1 MPLTCLDAALR
12 YAKRGWK
19 VFPLDGKH
27 PFRGTSGYLDATT
40 DRKQIRA
47 WWKKWPDANVGI
59 ACSSEHGPIVVDID
73 EPDEAAG
80 EVDGHELIDSLALPI
95 TRSAT
100 SRNKKRIHLYFDARL
115 DGAKVPRT
123 VRLRHDGKKYAVD
136 VLGDG
141 GYVVAPPSIHP
152 DTHRRY
158 KWTLREKMARFPDSI
173 FELVQ
178 ERKNGKRKEQA
189 PPLPK
194 IIGEGERDQ
203 MLTSLAGSMRRRNA
217 SPEAIL
223 AALREMNET
232 NVDPPLPDRQLQKIA
247 NSIGKKEPQ
256 AFTEHLT
263 DLGNARRFIERNH
276 TRVRAVMTYQR
287 PWMVWTD
294 ARWQPDETGD
304 VERMAKATVRN
315 IYQEASALED
325 DEERDRMLAH
335 AFKSESAG
343 SIRALMQLAATEP
356 ELSTTPDDY
365 DANPWLLNM
374 PNGTLDLRSGT
385 MRKHRR
391 EDLITRLVPVSYDPK
406 AKAPRWELFLSQVFN
421 DDHELI
427 EFTQRAVGYSLTGD
441 TREQC
446 LFFCYG
452 QGSNGKSTFL
462 ETLRALMG
470 DYARQSD
477 FASFMSRNNDGPRT
491 DLARIRGARLV
502 TASEADEDK
511 SFDSRTVKMLT
522 GSDTIVARQ
531 LYEREKEFT
540 PQHKLWLAA
549 NHKPVVKEQTE
560 GFWRRIRLIPFTVA
574 FRKDQRDKQL
584 PKKLLKE
591 LPGILNWAIAGCQSW
606 REHGLLEP
614 EAVRRAT
621 RSYREENDV
630 LGEFLAASCSIITD
644 AWTPTPMLYRAF
656 VEWWQDTR
664 GPRSQPVSMRWFGR
678 MLSERPEFTPAKRKH
693 LRGWRGISLKHS
705 INN

>member
-12 YAKRGWK
+12 YAKRGWA

-27 PFRGTSGYLDATT
+27 PFRGTRGYLDATT
-40 DRKQIRA
+40 DRKAIRA
-47 WWKKWPDANVGI
+47 WWRKWPDANVGI
-59 ACSSEHGPIVVDID
+59 ACSSEHGPIVVD
-73 EPDEAAG
+73 
-80 EVDGHELIDSLALPI
+80 VDGPSGHKLVEELALPI
-95 TRSAT
+95 TRSAHSGST
-100 SRNKKRIHLYFDARL
+100 KKAHLYFDPRL
-115 DGAKVPRT
+115 DGAAVPR
-123 VRLRHDGKKYAVD
+123 VIRLRQGSVKYEVD

-141 GYVVAPPSIHP
+141 GYVVAPPSVHP
-152 DTHRRY
+152 ETGRRY

-178 ERKNGKRKEQA
+178 QRVNGKKKEA
-189 PPLPK
+189 AAPLPK

-203 MLTSLAGSMRRRNA
+203 LLTSLAGSMRRRNA
-217 SPEAIL
+217 SEGAIL
-223 AALREMNET
+223 AALRETNET
-232 NVDPPLPDRQLQKIA
+232 QVDPPLPDKQLIKIA
-247 NSIGKKEPQ
+247 RSISKKEP
-256 AFTEHLT
+256 AVFSEHLT

-276 TRVRAVMTYQR
+276 VRVRAVMTYQR
-287 PWMVWTD
+287 PWMVWTGT
-294 ARWQPDETGD
+294 RWQPDETGD
-304 VERMAKATVRN
+304 VERMAKATVRS
-315 IYQEASALED
+315 IYQEAAALED

-365 DANPWLLNM
+365 DANPWLLNVN
-374 PNGTLDLRSGT
+374 NGTLDLRTGV

-391 EDLITRLVPVSYDPK
+391 EDLITRLVPVTYDP
-406 AKAPRWELFLSQVFN
+406 AATAPRWELFLSQVFN
-421 DDHELI
+421 DDQELI

-462 ETLRALMG
+462 ETLRALLG

-477 FASFMSRNNDGPRT
+477 FASFMARTSDGPRT

-511 SFDSRTVKMLT
+511 SFDARTVKMLT

-584 PKKLLKE
+584 AKKLLRE
-591 LPGILNWAIAGCQSW
+591 LPGILNWAIAGCTSW

-614 EAVRRAT
+614 AAVKRAT

-630 LGEFLAASCSIITD
+630 LGEFLAASCVANPE
-644 AWTPTPMLYRAF
+644 AWTPTPLLYRAF

-678 MLSERPEFTPAKRKH
+678 MLSERPEFSPAKRKH
-693 LRGWRGISLKHS
+693 MRGWRGISLKHS
-705 INN
+705 IHN